1 MGEGR
6 LVRTRGAV
14 LALCGLAL
22 IAMALFIAGFAFD
35 LPYAGLFLAEGTQHR
50 RIDAPKVLWADPL
63 LLVLLWLELTGLVLV
78 VLGLDM
84 LVFAR
89 RNPRLMAAFLVLVA
103 IFVVVGMVAAF
114 LSGERVPR
122 LHL

>member
-1 MGEGR
+1 M
-6 LVRTRGAV
+6 

-22 IAMALFIAGFAFD
+22 VGMALFIAGFALD
-35 LPYAGLFLAEGTQHR
+35 LPYAGLFLAEGVQHR
-50 RIDAPKVLWADPL
+50 RTDAPEVLWTDPL
-63 LLVLLWLELTGLVLV
+63 LLVLLWLGLTGLVLV
-78 VLGLDM
+78 VLGMDM

-89 RNPRLMAAFLVLVA
+89 RNPRLLAAFLVLVA
-103 IFVVVGMVAAF
+103 IFVVAGMVAAF